1 MVLFSLNKSN
11 KFLKKPKSKIWC
23 RTSNVS
29 QLWSQAPPLPQIKK
43 SELSSFFSCWRD
55 VNQFRVQE
63 RLMGVSDLTSSA
75 TRLSCLPQR
84 RLSALQEHCSIRI
97 DVCIST
103 APKKSSPRLDKSCK
117 KTGFGLRLSEGNFP
131 FIMGECFACQ
141 HGGMLGAFGH
151 RAFEGIKDGLLFY
164 LLETALF
171 KETANRLTF

>member
-1 MVLFSLNKSN
+1 MS
-11 KFLKKPKSKIWC
+11 P
-23 RTSNVS
+23 

-63 RLMGVSDLTSSA
+63 RLMWVSDLTSSA
-75 TRLSCLPQR
+75 TRLSCLLQQ

-97 DVCIST
+97 DVYIST
-103 APKKSSPRLDKSCK
+103 APKKLSPRLGKSCK

-141 HGGMLGAFGH
+141 HGGTLGAFGH
-151 RAFEGIKDGLLFY
+151 SAFEGIKDGLLFY

-171 KETANRLTF
+171 QETANRLTF